1 VNPEERGRKSL
12 YERYGGI
19 RRASAFA
26 DTGITGNRSIAVDY
40 SGRSGAPCLLA
51 IADRIRGGKSKV
63 WVWQLG
69 QATGKNPVND
79 LARTRVEGN
88 TFTITKGDATLRG
101 TFVLPKSVKLSAEV
115 REKSMVGGA
124 ASVAGKVL
132 ERPIA
137 GVFAEGGDD
146 FFVVVTIQRGP
157 APEVKLANAKAQV
170 GARTVSFDGQTVV
183 ME

>member
-1 VNPEERGRKSL
+1 MPSSSV
-12 YERYGGI
+12 
-19 RRASAFA
+19 
-26 DTGITGNRSIAVDY
+26 TGNS
-40 SGRSGAPCLLA
+40 
-51 IADRIRGGKSKV
+51 
-63 WVWQLG
+63 
-69 QATGKNPVND
+69 
-79 LARTRVEGN
+79 
-88 TFTITKGDATLRG
+88 TLQ
-101 TFVLPKSVKLSAEV
+101 TCMLPKSVKLSAEV

-146 FFVVVTIQRGP
+146 FVAVVTIQRGP
-157 APEVKLANAKAQV
+157 APEVKFANAKAQV